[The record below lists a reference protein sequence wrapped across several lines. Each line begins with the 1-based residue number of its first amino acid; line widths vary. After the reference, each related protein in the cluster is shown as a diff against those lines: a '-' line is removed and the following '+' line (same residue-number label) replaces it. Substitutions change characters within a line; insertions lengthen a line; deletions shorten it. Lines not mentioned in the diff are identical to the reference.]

1 MEPHLNA
8 SQHRYGAT
16 KEHLI
21 HQTTEKIK
29 KSGLALI
36 RKFNEITKK
45 FNSTII
51 LKNASQSDL
60 EQKLSINAN
69 KRLGNSY

>member
-1 MEPHLNA
+1 MQTGIRFQEIVQGN
-8 SQHRYGAT
+8 T
-16 KEHLI
+16 K
-21 HQTTEKIK
+21 KKK

-36 RKFNEITKK
+36 RKFNEINKK